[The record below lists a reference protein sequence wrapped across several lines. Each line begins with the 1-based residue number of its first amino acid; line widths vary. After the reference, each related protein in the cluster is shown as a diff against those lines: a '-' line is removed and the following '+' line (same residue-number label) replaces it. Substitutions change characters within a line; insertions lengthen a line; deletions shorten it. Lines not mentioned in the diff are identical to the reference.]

1 MSASAEDE
9 IKYMDGEPPKNE
21 PISTGANGSQYSQVE
36 NLSSGSLDK
45 IREILFG
52 TQVRENNKRFNRIEE
67 RLLKEFTELREDTRK
82 RMDGLEAY
90 IRQEIESL
98 TEVVKKQQVSRDE
111 TLKELTQEHKNQVE
125 NLERKLFDLDEQT
138 NKIARDLRQQIL
150 DQSKNMNEDIGKK
163 YAEILATVERETQE
177 IRSDKANRITLSALF
192 AELAMRLRSET

>member
-1 MSASAEDE
+1 MSASTEDD
-9 IKYMDGEPPKNE
+9 IKYIDGESSKNE
-21 PISTGANGSQYSQVE
+21 PISNVANGSQYAQVE

-111 TLKELTQEHKNQVE
+111 TLKELTQEHKNQVV
-125 NLERKLFDLDEQT
+125 NLEKKLFDLDEQT

>member
-1 MSASAEDE
+1 MSASTDDN
-9 IKYMDGEPPKNE
+9 INYIDGESSKNE
-21 PISTGANGSQYSQVE
+21 PISTVANGSQYSQVE

-111 TLKELTQEHKNQVE
+111 TLKELTQEHKNQVG

>member
-1 MSASAEDE
+1 MSASTEDD
-9 IKYMDGEPPKNE
+9 IKYTDGESSKNE
-21 PISTGANGSQYSQVE
+21 SISTATNGTQYSHIE

-52 TQVRENNKRFNRIEE
+52 TQVREHNKRFSRIEE
-67 RLLKEFTELREDTRK
+67 RLLKECTELREDTRK
-82 RMDGLEAY
+82 RMDALEVY

-111 TLKELTQEHKNQVE
+111 VLKELTQEHKNQVE
-125 NLERKLFDLDEQT
+125 NLERKLFDLDEQA
-138 NKIARDLRQQIL
+138 NKIARDLRQLIL

-177 IRSDKANRITLSALF
+177 IRNDKANRITLSALF

>member
-1 MSASAEDE
+1 MSASTEDD
-9 IKYMDGEPPKNE
+9 IKYVDGESPKNE
-21 PISTGANGSQYSQVE
+21 SISPGANGSQYAQVE